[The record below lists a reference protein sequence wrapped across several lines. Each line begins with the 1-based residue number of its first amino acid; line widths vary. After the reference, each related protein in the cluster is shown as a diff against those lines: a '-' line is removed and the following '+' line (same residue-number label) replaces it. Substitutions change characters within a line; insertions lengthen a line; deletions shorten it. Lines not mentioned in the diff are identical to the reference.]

1 MLLSFEHVFGGR
13 WFYEMV
19 QPWRAQHIFFNICS
33 LPRYISMCRSFV
45 CLHYDIVHQC
55 SLQNDLLIFRIVNM
69 KGHYSFWRFSDFKKL
84 SSGSSKLPT
93 MQRDLL
99 LLLPLLVLDYYSTAM
114 TATTPAASLKK
125 NIAGFWQLSILTLLE
140 WPSFLGS
147 AKAASGTSP
156 RVLAAAWRVRLSL
169 SCKQETISGMFF
181 LSPCWDPA
189 KKSFSIHSST
199 EA

>member
-1 MLLSFEHVFGGR
+1 MFTLWYCTSMFTAKWSVDISNR
-13 WFYEMV
+13 QYEGTLF
-19 QPWRAQHIFFNICS
+19 I
-33 LPRYISMCRSFV
+33 LT
-45 CLHYDIVHQC
+45 
-55 SLQNDLLIFRIVNM
+55 
-69 KGHYSFWRFSDFKKL
+69 FSDFKKL
-84 SSGSSKLPT
+84 SSGSSKPPK

-99 LLLPLLVLDYYSTAM
+99 LLLPLLVLDHYSTLM
-114 TATTPAASLKK
+114 TATTPAASLKQ

-189 KKSFSIHSST
+189 KKSCSIHSST